1 MQEALAKINP
11 EKTDSFKVGVA
22 RENFGFEVFPKWCEM
37 IGVEEKDDAEIT
49 CQQFMDFYADVS
61 MAVFDD
67 AQFIS
72 LVSDSWKIQEAA
84 HLKVDQKDLEHLVA
98 VFRHSLQ
105 KKSTKGHHE
114 EFVLRELF
122 RGFERNNNGIVTL
135 DILKGMLE

>member
-1 MQEALAKINP
+1 MKLPLTGRRLFIVQEALAKINP
-11 EKTDSFKVGVA
+11 ENADSFKVGVA

-67 AQFIS
+67 NQFIT

-84 HLKVDQKDLEHLVA
+84 HLQVNQKDLEHLVA
-98 VFRHSLQ
+98 AFRHSL
-105 KKSTKGHHE
+105 
-114 EFVLRELF
+114 
-122 RGFERNNNGIVTL
+122 
-135 DILKGMLE
+135 LK